1 MSNAESIKIVVKG
14 LREKQGEE
22 IAHALSRQVNG
33 YLDRDYHEK
42 LKEEMEK
49 ANLSTGDFTVL
60 ALVWIKKLS
69 ELHEEGRFDG
79 RNEAA
84 CGFGGRTMK
93 EVPEIEEYFRDESP
107 KTEYAMRFADE
118 MSRDHR
124 TLQQSVTKLLHKW
137 IELYSTES
145 SDPEDKI
152 AAKVLERVPKEYC
165 WFPFI

>member
-93 EVPEIEEYFRDESP
+93 EVPEIEEYLR
-107 KTEYAMRFADE
+107 KGTAQYATAFAE
-118 MSRDHR
+118 KLSFEHR
-124 TLQQSVTKLLHKW
+124 TLQQAVTKLLYKW

-152 AAKVLERVPKEYC
+152 AAKVLERVPEEYR
-165 WFPFI
+165 WFPLI